1 MVAYENGDAADVHHL
16 SKEICEAYWLEWLA
30 RLQQYRIRFPEHI
43 VNEADLQVLNE
54 TKQQETHARNL
65 ESVAQSL
72 GAKSLNSIGVP
83 VANIGTPVK
92 DEDVIEDEELPS
104 KEPGADSLNS
114 RLQEAWRK
122 MWKNILQLIRSRG
135 KAG

>member
-1 MVAYENGDAADVHHL
+1 MVAYENGDPANVHLL
-16 SKEICEAYWLEWLA
+16 SQEICEAYWLEWLT

-43 VNEADLQVLNE
+43 VNEADLEVLNE
-54 TKQQETHARNL
+54 AKQQETHARNL

-83 VANIGTPVK
+83 VANIGTTVK
-92 DEDVIEDEELPS
+92 DEDVIEDEELSS